1 VAFGPVEELMEYV
14 NETLS
19 GNNTVAGEV
28 VVFGIS
34 EELYSVVEA
43 LVTDEYLCTLPLV
56 VGSAVDVILAM
67 VNASD
72 GSLTAEKSV

>member
-1 VAFGPVEELMEYV
+1 MAFGPVEELMEYV